1 MPSST
6 TLKRFYSDAAR
17 SHIELLGTDSAK
29 AMFARRGEDP
39 LGAIPDHAVLV
50 HRKPR
55 LGN

>member
-17 SHIELLGTDSAK
+17 SHIELPGTDSAK

-39 LGAIPDHAVLV
+39 LVAVPDHAVIV